1 MIYLTSY
8 YTHTVKKASIF
19 LNFITLCNYLIIVKG
34 QNSCTFYC
42 SFGNYSPGPGSCLPA
57 PGSAP
62 VFQRL
67 HLFHFICLA
76 SSVSLHLS
84 LSVLLLLLHLP
95 DFINHAMHDKPP
107 RAAGFSVAGGQRD
120 HIRPSLRGRFLIS
133 FKKRF
138 PKYHIQIAV
147 IILVRINGLIGIWI

>member
-1 MIYLTSY
+1 MMIYLTSY

-19 LNFITLCNYLIIVKG
+19 LNFITLCNYLLIVKG

-62 VFQRL
+62 VFRRL

-76 SSVSLHLS
+76 SSVSLHLFHFIYLY
-84 LSVLLLLLHLP
+84 LSYFSYFICLTSSTTPCTTNRPVPPAFPWQVDSVTISGLP
-95 DFINHAMHDKPP
+95 CVDA
-107 RAAGFSVAGGQRD
+107 S
-120 HIRPSLRGRFLIS
+120 
-133 FKKRF
+133 
-138 PKYHIQIAV
+138 
-147 IILVRINGLIGIWI
+147 